1 MAENSTLTPAERI
14 ALVQDDKTRRGFQ
27 IGIAVFIIAF
37 GIGFLVWFVLTKA
50 DANFLNYMAVGV
62 LALVFGGMGA
72 AYAIFGLGR
81 TVGSSNTANQPDIAQ
96 ILALIHQITAPK
108 NTPGP
113 IDSIPDI
120 ENPVDDEPAT
130 LHEELPAEV
139 PPSRDP

>member
-1 MAENSTLTPAERI
+1 MSEKPLTPAERI

-81 TVGSSNTANQPDIAQ
+81 TVGSTNSANNTNIAE

-108 NTPGP
+108 NPL
-113 IDSIPDI
+113 DSLPDI
-120 ENPVDDEPAT
+120 ENPDVDEPST
-130 LHEELPAEV
+130 LHEEIPAEV
-139 PPSRDP
+139 PPSRAEP